1 MTNELQKDGVVLQ
14 QRSKEDYHWHS
25 HFSSGRDKAVSRARR
40 QAPPQQISR
49 KFIESELALGR
60 F

>member
-14 QRSKEDYHWHS
+14 QHSEEDYHWRS
-25 HFSSGRDKAVSRARR
+25 HFSSGRDKAMSRARR
-40 QAPPQQISR
+40 QALPQQISR
-49 KFIESELALGR
+49 KFISTELAVGR